1 MDETTPLIDSQT
13 NGHLTHHPATEPE
26 TEPELD
32 FDAKGD
38 QDDPQQWKLIYKWGI
53 VSLMAFMSFTV
64 TFNCISLVPVAPNIV
79 ADLDGRSGNRST
91 SYAAV
96 LLVTIWELGEAAGPL
111 LIAPLSEVYGRWP
124 VLNVANALFIASTII
139 AALSPSTSL
148 LIFARFLTGTAVA
161 TNVLNPAVIGDMFPP
176 DQRGTPMSTVM
187 LAPLTG
193 GAIGPVVAGAIAQTT
208 GWRYIVYISVALAV
222 IAETLFFFCLK
233 ETYRPAILR
242 KRARE
247 HGAVTN
253 GATKRGGDAESL
265 HDDVKGEDKGKN
277 LVWESIKRPATIF
290 GSSMVLQLFSLYGA
304 VMFSFFYIMSTT
316 LSSILQERYDFA
328 PTLVGSSFLSFS
340 EFTLSNTS

>member
-26 TEPELD
+26 TEPEPD
-32 FDAKGD
+32 FHAKGD

-124 VLNVANALFIASTII
+124 VLNAANALFIASTII

-176 DQRGTPMSTVM
+176 DQRGTPT
-187 LAPLTG
+187 
-193 GAIGPVVAGAIAQTT
+193 
-208 GWRYIVYISVALAV
+208 
-222 IAETLFFFCLK
+222 
-233 ETYRPAILR
+233 
-242 KRARE
+242 
-247 HGAVTN
+247 
-253 GATKRGGDAESL
+253 
-265 HDDVKGEDKGKN
+265 GKN
-277 LVWESIKRPATIF
+277 SLGFTVIVKEKIGYHELKYCIAKKFEALV
-290 GSSMVLQLFSLYGA
+290 VLRN
-304 VMFSFFYIMSTT
+304 T
-316 LSSILQERYDFA
+316 FA
-328 PTLVGSSFLSFS
+328 MLIDVSQ
-340 EFTLSNTS
+340 